1 MRVDD
6 GQASP
11 GYNASVSRVNFHKKV
26 GGSHITAG
34 QQGQHRE
41 TREEFCA
48 APSTKKHVY
57 VSEAQPHEE

>member
-6 GQASP
+6 GHASP
-11 GYNASVSRVNFHKKV
+11 GYNASVYRVNFHKKV
-26 GGSHITAG
+26 GGIHITAS

-48 APSTKKHVY
+48 EKHVY
-57 VSEAQPHEE
+57 VLVAQPHEE